1 MLGRL
6 QSFLPAMQKANQEL
20 EQEIAQ
26 DPEACKLENVDDAA
40 PHIEMNLA
48 CGVLDLKDSSAAAAA
63 QQATNVGSCAAA
75 LDQAPV
81 LRDSAASS
89 SDPLLGAG
97 VLDMSRG
104 AADAEGEVM
113 SERAT
118 RRIRKPEQAHNGEQS
133 RDESGALITPLQG
146 AGQAAKGRSADDVAQ
161 QVSGSATASA
171 EPPGQSTQ

>member
-20 EQEIAQ
+20 EQEVAQ

-63 QQATNVGSCAAA
+63 QQATNAGNGAAA

-81 LRDSAASS
+81 LRDDIASS
-89 SDPLLGAG
+89 SDSLLGG
-97 VLDMSRG
+97 GILDMSRG

-118 RRIRKPEQAHNGEQS
+118 RRLRKPEEAQPEGQS
-133 RDESGALITPLQG
+133 RDETRASITPVEG
-146 AGQAAKGRSADDVAQ
+146 AGQPAKGSSADNVAQ
-161 QVSGSATASA
+161 QVSGSASA
-171 EPPGQSTQ
+171 LAGPPAQRT